1 MILCLYILCL
11 WHRLFLFITEFW
23 WTCGWCCPHPA
34 YQLAWSKKKLVNS
47 LVYFRPRAFAIS
59 NELAMVGS
67 PNIWAMNSSNGKKSN
82 SYALSHAGM
91 ETLHILLQ
99 QFLLTLDWSGA
110 SSSMNKLTSWMR
122 KFCTFDYLHFFYLK
136 CQSMQESMQEA
147 WCKMPNSLFMAVSVK
162 YCNKNNKKTRRGQ
175 IIQRYHLLKIFKL
188 SPSEVSFRGPKQYLH

>member
-1 MILCLYILCL
+1 MLSTSGLPV
-11 WHRLFLFITEFW
+11 
-23 WTCGWCCPHPA
+23 GMV
-34 YQLAWSKKKLVNS
+34 KKKLVNS

-82 SYALSHAGM
+82 SYALSQRRNGNFAYFAPTVSPHSGL
-91 ETLHILLQ
+91 ERRLILYEQVDKLDEKILHVRLL
-99 QFLLTLDWSGA
+99 A
-110 SSSMNKLTSWMR
+110 
-122 KFCTFDYLHFFYLK
+122 FFFLK